1 MLAAVPATIAA
12 LAAAED
18 NQAVRGKRLK
28 GVPHD
33 AGPDALQVAQLGD
46 RRQLVARSQAA
57 GLNSRG
63 KHLGDLLPGRA
74 AAARIDH
81 QDRDVAVLGER
92 PAGAGQVAADLEPVS
107 GFEPLACRLQEVRPR
122 APMPARCIDST
133 GHRTDSTRC
142 PGIIWRAG
150 PRTGPRPRRPSYPG
164 LLLCVTSPRAPSV
177 LPSDH
182 VVNPSIPDSH
192 AKCRQARFSVTAG

>member
-1 MLAAVPATIAA
+1 MTGPRPLPDAGGHAGDGARHDRG

-46 RRQLVARSQAA
+46 GRQLVARSQAA

-107 GFEPLACRLQEVRPR
+107 GFEPLACRLQDGCS
-122 APMPARCIDST
+122 AC
-133 GHRTDSTRC
+133 
-142 PGIIWRAG
+142 
-150 PRTGPRPRRPSYPG
+150 
-164 LLLCVTSPRAPSV
+164 
-177 LPSDH
+177 
-182 VVNPSIPDSH
+182 
-192 AKCRQARFSVTAG
+192 